1 MQTHR
6 QPAGRADTYPAL
18 GLKLYLCT
26 CHQEL
31 LTDREGAPA
40 RDCAV
45 AEAVMKLARQVSGSA
60 GELAGTV
67 LDAIAA
73 CLNLASADGT
83 DEPSGPGNVYT
94 KSVL

>member
-1 MQTHR
+1 
-6 QPAGRADTYPAL
+6 
-18 GLKLYLCT
+18 
-26 CHQEL
+26 
-31 LTDREGAPA
+31 
-40 RDCAV
+40 
-45 AEAVMKLARQVSGSA
+45 MKLARQVSGSA